1 MADKKNTKLNQNH
14 FKGRKREN
22 IPTFFSLM
30 SRNDKNFNKGLDKQD
45 KSLWLKI
52 REDIVYNI

>member
-1 MADKKNTKLNQNH
+1 
-14 FKGRKREN
+14 
-22 IPTFFSLM
+22 M

-45 KSLWLKI
+45 ESLWLKI